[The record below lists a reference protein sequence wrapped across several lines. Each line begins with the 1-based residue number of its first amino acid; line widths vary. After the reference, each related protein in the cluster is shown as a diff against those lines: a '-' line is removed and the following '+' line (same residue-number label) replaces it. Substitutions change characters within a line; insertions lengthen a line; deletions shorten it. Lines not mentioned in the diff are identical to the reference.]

1 LGLAHYVLKEYAQAL
16 PALRDCVSRA
26 PNLLAG
32 HFWLAATY
40 AQMGRMEDARGE
52 AAEILRVQPTYSIGG
67 SQRAMAFKNAED
79 DQHYVDGLRKAGLP
93 E

>member
-1 LGLAHYVLKEYAQAL
+1 MLKEYAQAL

-40 AQMGRMEDARGE
+40 AQLGRMGDARAA
-52 AAEILRVQPTYSIGG
+52 AAEILRVKPTYSIGG
-67 SQRAMAFKNAED
+67 SRRAMAFKNAED

-93 E
+93 D